1 MIYIFDIDG
10 TLTPSRNPIDKQF
23 KQQFLNFCKHNKVWL
38 VTGSD
43 KDKSVEQL
51 GEDAWLAADRV
62 YQCCGNQLWIGGK
75 MIEQNEWSG
84 EEYLDTLLN
93 MMLDKSEYPHRFGNH
108 IEKRIGLV
116 NFSVVGRNCTQ
127 EQRNEYFQWD
137 NELSLIHI

>member
-1 MIYIFDIDG
+1 
-10 TLTPSRNPIDKQF
+10 
-23 KQQFLNFCKHNKVWL
+23 
-38 VTGSD
+38 
-43 KDKSVEQL
+43 
-51 GEDAWLAADRV
+51 
-62 YQCCGNQLWIGGK
+62 

-93 MMLDKSEYPHRFGNH
+93 MMLDKSEYPHRFGNN

-137 NELSLIHI
+137 NDCLLYTSDAADE